1 MRYHFSPLRMRII
14 KNKNITN
21 VGEDAESLESLCTIG
36 ENGAAAVEKKYD
48 GSSRSEKN
56 YRMMQAFSFWACIKK
71 NLKQDFE
78 EVFAHPCL

>member
-1 MRYHFSPLRMRII
+1 MRII
-14 KNKNITN
+14 KNKNIIN
-21 VGEDAESLESLCTIG
+21 VGEHAEWLESLCTIG

-56 YRMMQAFSFWACIKK
+56 YHNMQPFSFWAYIKK
-71 NLKQDFE
+71 NWKQDFE